1 MLVVRKNIERRSLL
15 FGFNLRC
22 SADWTDGKETQLLEA
37 LQINAVRCSKD
48 NSLAALQLESNR
60 KRQLVAR
67 LFQFFYER
75 HCWIE
80 ALLFKPRPPAVAI
93 VEAEHFV
100 FVSTGFFVSG
110 NLIIL
115 INFYF
120 SFVLMFSLF
129 FWIIATLR
137 CWSFYGAGLV
147 FKLMLGTIGWLFEWA
162 SFTWR
167 YFDLGVMTNTYTNK

>member
-147 FKLMLGTIGWLFEWA
+147 FKLMLGT
-162 SFTWR
+162 S
-167 YFDLGVMTNTYTNK
+167 